1 MGFLG
6 VFLGQGGPS
15 TQRTHGC
22 HPRAPLQPLIPDVGK
37 GSGSI
42 PPGRRLCPAIK
53 TNIWEPR
60 AASPPQR
67 PPPAAPLA
75 AAMLRG
81 IIFAPRF
88 ISAVVTR
95 QIPRPIFFAACRSWE
110 EGLPVSIAIRLAL
123 ISISF
128 LGELITK
135 GVTK

>member
-1 MGFLG
+1 MGFWG
-6 VFLGQGGPS
+6 GFLGQGEPS
-15 TQRTHGC
+15 AQSTHGC
-22 HPRAPLQPLIPDVGK
+22 HLRAPLQPLIPNVGK
-37 GSGSI
+37 GPRGI
-42 PPGRRLCPAIK
+42 LPGRQLCPAIK

-60 AASPPQR
+60 AASPPRR

-110 EGLPVSIAIRLAL
+110 EGPPVSIAIRLAL